1 MVKLVNSNKIKEPR
15 DKTDIV
21 TMADLYEL
29 HRLYEILLNG

>member
-15 DKTDIV
+15 KNIDIV
-21 TMADLYEL
+21 TMTDLYVI